1 MPGPIQRRTTR
12 VTVLR
17 HYSGRS
23 RLPRHRHLSA
33 YAAVVLAG
41 DFVEAGD
48 RGRHRL
54 APGKVVFHLPF
65 EAHRDEFGRT
75 GAVVLDLPLSRC
87 PTFTTGEVDAID
99 ALVRIAE
106 RDPEAAA
113 DLLLE
118 EVRPAEA
125 ELADWPDA
133 LARALASEPETSLTA
148 WAERHGLTPQA
159 VSRGFRQT
167 YGTTA
172 KRFRAEHRA
181 QRAVHALPGWTGT
194 LAGLAAEIG
203 FVDQAHLTHAVV
215 SLTGC
220 PPGRLRAKW
229 IQDRSRI
236 AG

>member
-1 MPGPIQRRTTR
+1 

-17 HYSGRS
+17 QYSGGS
-23 RLPRHRHLSA
+23 CLPRHRHLGA
-33 YAAVVLAG
+33 YAALVLAG

-48 RGRHRL
+48 QGRHRL
-54 APGKVVFHLPF
+54 AAGRVVFHRPF
-65 EAHRDEFGRT
+65 EAHRDEFGRA

-87 PTFTTGEVDAID
+87 PSFTTGELDAVDAVVRLAARD
-99 ALVRIAE
+99 A
-106 RDPEAAA
+106 EAAA

-133 LARALASEPETSLTA
+133 LARVLANEPQTSLTA

-181 QRAVHALPGWTGT
+181 QRAVLALPGWTGT
-194 LAGLAAEIG
+194 LAGLAAEVG
-203 FVDQAHLTHAVV
+203 FVDQAHLTRAVV

-229 IQDRSRI
+229 IQDRSHA

>member
-1 MPGPIQRRTTR
+1 MPARGLRRF
-12 VTVLR
+12 LELIGMR

-23 RLPRHRHLSA
+23 RLPRHRHLGA

-41 DFVEAGD
+41 EYVEAGD

-54 APGKVVFHLPF
+54 AAGKVVFHRPF
-65 EAHRDEFGRT
+65 EAHQDEFGRT
-75 GAVVLDLPLSRC
+75 GAIVLDLPLALC
-87 PTFTTGEVDAID
+87 PVFSTGELDAVDAV
-99 ALVRIAE
+99 VRLAE
-106 RDPEAAA
+106 RDLRAAA

-125 ELADWPDA
+125 ALADWPDA
-133 LARALASEPETSLTA
+133 LAGVLTSRPETSLTA
-148 WAERHGLTPQA
+148 WAEQHGLTPQS

-181 QRAVHALPGWTGT
+181 QRAVHALPEWTGT
-194 LAGLAAEIG
+194 LAGLAAELG
-203 FVDQAHLTHAVV
+203 FVDQAHLTRAVV

-220 PPGRLRAKW
+220 SPGRLRVKW
-229 IQDRSRI
+229 IQDRSR
-236 AG
+236 ASG

>member
-1 MPGPIQRRTTR
+1 MPGPVRRRTTQ

-23 RLPRHRHLSA
+23 LLPRHRHLSA

-54 APGKVVFHLPF
+54 EPGKVVFHRPF
-65 EAHRDEFGRT
+65 EAHRDEFGPT
-75 GAVVLDLPLSRC
+75 GAVVLDLPLSCC
-87 PTFTTGEVDAID
+87 PSFTTGEVDALD
-99 ALVRIAE
+99 GLVRLAD

-113 DLLLE
+113 VLLLDQ
-118 EVRPAEA
+118 VRPAEA
-125 ELADWPDA
+125 ELADWPDV
-133 LARALASEPETSLTA
+133 LARALASERETSLTA
-148 WAERHGLTPQA
+148 WAGRHGLTVQA

-194 LAGLAAEIG
+194 LAGLAAEVG
-203 FVDQAHLTHAVV
+203 FVDQAHLTRAIV
-215 SLTGC
+215 SLTGS

>member
-1 MPGPIQRRTTR
+1 

-17 HYSGRS
+17 QYSGAS
-23 RLPRHRHLSA
+23 RLPRHRHLGA
-33 YAAVVLAG
+33 YAALVLAG

-54 APGKVVFHLPF
+54 AAGKVVFHRPF

-75 GAVVLDLPLSRC
+75 GAVVLDLPLARF
-87 PTFTTGEVDAID
+87 PAFITGELDAVDAV
-99 ALVRIAE
+99 VRLAE
-106 RDPEAAA
+106 RDPDAAA

-118 EVRPAEA
+118 EVRPVDA
-125 ELADWPDA
+125 ELDDWPDV
-133 LARALASEPETSLTA
+133 LARVLAAEPETSLTA
-148 WAERHGLTPQA
+148 WAECHGLTPEA
-159 VSRGFRQT
+159 LSRGFRQT
-167 YGTTA
+167 YGTN

-181 QRAVHALPGWTGT
+181 QRAVRALPGWTGT
-194 LAGLAAEIG
+194 LAGLAAEVG
-203 FVDQAHLTHAVV
+203 FVDQAHLTRAVV

-229 IQDRSRI
+229 IQDRSHA

>member
-1 MPGPIQRRTTR
+1 M
-12 VTVLR
+12 TVLR
-17 HYSGRS
+17 QYSGGS
-23 RLPRHRHLSA
+23 RLPRHRHLGA
-33 YAAVVLAG
+33 YAAVVLSG

-54 APGKVVFHLPF
+54 AAGRVVFHRAF
-65 EAHRDEFGRT
+65 EAHRDEFGRN

-87 PTFTTGEVDAID
+87 PAFTTGELD
-99 ALVRIAE
+99 ALDDVVRLAG
-106 RDPEAAA
+106 RDPDAAA
-113 DLLLE
+113 QLLLE

-133 LARALASEPETSLTA
+133 LARAFASEPETSLTS
-148 WAERHGLTPQA
+148 WADRNGLTPQA

-181 QRAVHALPGWTGT
+181 QRAVHALPDWTGT
-194 LAGLAAEIG
+194 LAGLAAEVG
-203 FVDQAHLTHAVV
+203 FVDQAHLTRAVV

-229 IQDRSRI
+229 IQDRSHA